1 MEANGKELRHK
12 SKPVKYVNKT
22 MEKKLQ
28 RVEWESTNKYLIDF
42 TCIYTCMQFKP
53 IVVADLSNQFCNHI
67 HKQRC
72 KCIDS

>member
-28 RVEWESTNKYLIDF
+28 RVE
-42 TCIYTCMQFKP
+42 
-53 IVVADLSNQFCNHI
+53 
-67 HKQRC
+67 
-72 KCIDS
+72 